1 MKLEIDSGSGWQ
13 EVNRNPI
20 HVRVDENTVL
30 KWPIRLRAED
40 CSGTIPSSDPPQ
52 IDVRARG
59 SDGAMHELHIPVRAE
74 IKPAPWLHCAWPVL
88 AAVGGL
94 LTGWFIVYGF
104 LSPSRFESRLG
115 VMLGQ
120 EEDLDGSGF
129 FFPIRARP
137 ESRAGFYRDAQVYLT
152 QDFRITRRA
161 RNALAHLRA
170 DKKRV
175 RMKPMTVLWRKS
187 VDGEW
192 EQLPPNEAI
201 VRPGVMHRNDSRSI
215 YFELRVR

>member
-1 MKLEIDSGSGWQ
+1 VKLEIDSGSGWQ